1 MAQPRKSTPAWGWSL
16 RKRPHALKG
25 ELVRP
30 ADPED
35 GDDPTAPVQAV
46 AHADDDPGGPRLLGS
61 SSFFRLWLAQVVS
74 SLGDWIGLVA
84 VVALAARVSHGN
96 EAAVGL
102 VMAARMVP
110 GFFLAPVGGVLV
122 DRWDRRRTMV
132 ACDLGRAAIVA
143 TLPMVDT
150 LLGLFLASFLLEIL
164 TLLWSPAKDA
174 SVPNLVPPDKLA
186 TANSLSMA
194 AAYGTFPVG
203 SAIFASLAGLA
214 SWLGRFDALQDF
226 RVNQESLAL
235 WADAATFLGSALL
248 ITSLHQLGR
257 SRGDGQRIDWGQ
269 TWRELVEGLR
279 FIRRNEAV
287 RSVMLGM
294 GIGLVGCGAAVPLG
308 PIYAREVLGSGSAG
322 FGLLMT
328 GLGTG
333 AAIGVLALSVAA
345 RRLPTERVFVAAILG
360 SGASLV
366 LATSVSTLTPAV
378 VFTGL
383 FGLAAGTGY
392 VAGFTIIQAH
402 VSDDLR
408 GRTFATLYTLI
419 RACLLLSLGL
429 SPWLSGALDGLS
441 GALFDHHTV
450 KVGIR
455 VAVPGVRLALWLG
468 GLVTVAAGLVV
479 SRDMHRAHQTP
490 AA

>member
-1 MAQPRKSTPAWGWSL
+1 LSTSDPAPFVPGQGASGHLPPSPR
-16 RKRPHALKG
+16 R
-25 ELVRP
+25 VF
-30 ADPED
+30 
-35 GDDPTAPVQAV
+35 
-46 AHADDDPGGPRLLGS
+46 GS
-61 SSFFRLWLAQVVS
+61 SAYFRLWMAQVVS

-84 VVALAARVSHGN
+84 VVALAARISQGN

-132 ACDLGRAAIVA
+132 ACDLGRAAVVA
-143 TLPMVDT
+143 TLPLVDT
-150 LLGLFLASFLLEIL
+150 LVGLFLASFLLEIL

-174 SVPNLVPPDKLA
+174 SVPNLVPPQKLA
-186 TANSLSMA
+186 AANSLSMA

-203 SAIFASLAGLA
+203 SAVFASLAGLA

-226 RVNQESLAL
+226 KVDQESLAL
-235 WADAATFLGSALL
+235 WADAVTFLGSALL
-248 ITSLHQLGR
+248 ITTLHLPGR

-279 FIRRNEAV
+279 FIRRNETV

-294 GIGLVGCGAAVPLG
+294 GVGLVGCGAAVPLG

-345 RRLPTERVFVAAILG
+345 RRLPADLVFVTALFGTGIGLVLTTSTSSLTAAVVLAGVFGLFAGTCYVSGFTVIQERVVDA
-360 SGASLV
+360 
-366 LATSVSTLTPAV
+366 
-378 VFTGL
+378 
-383 FGLAAGTGY
+383 
-392 VAGFTIIQAH
+392 
-402 VSDDLR
+402 LR
-408 GRTFATLYTLI
+408 GRMFATLYTII
-419 RACLLLSLGL
+419 RFCLLLSLAVA
-429 SPWLSGALDGLS
+429 PWLAGLLDSISGALTTDRVIDL
-441 GALFDHHTV
+441 
-450 KVGIR
+450 GIR
-455 VAVPGVRLALWLG
+455 VRVPGVRLTFWLG
-468 GLVTVAAGLVV
+468 GLMTVAAGVVV
-479 SRDMHRAHQTP
+479 SRDIFRARGRTRHP
-490 AA
+490 SNGH